1 MLPKHVEHGL
11 GEIKSQILNR
21 RLHKPLADHAS
32 SCPNLNDLIAGLDV
46 SDRQHSSNNLAADLF
61 GQADA
66 LLVGMSL
73 VIKRWGTVFHCRP
86 GSAISSII
94 FLTFCTIAVVQ
105 KYFSTH

>member
-11 GEIKSQILNR
+11 GEIESQISNR
-21 RLHKPLADHAS
+21 RLHKPLADHARS
-32 SCPNLNDLIAGLDV
+32 SPNLNNQIAGLDV
-46 SDRQHSSNNLAADLF
+46 RDRQHSSNDLAADLF

-73 VIKRWGTVFHCRP
+73 AIKRWGTVFHCRL

-94 FLTFCTIAVVQ
+94 FLTFRTITVVQ